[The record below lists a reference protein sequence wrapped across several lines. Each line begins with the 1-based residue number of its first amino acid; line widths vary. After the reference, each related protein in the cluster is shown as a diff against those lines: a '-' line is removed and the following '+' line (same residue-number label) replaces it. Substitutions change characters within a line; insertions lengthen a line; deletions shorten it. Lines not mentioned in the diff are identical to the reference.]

1 MNLSPLLI
9 KKQEFEKSMRG
20 YNVEEV
26 QAFLDKISSE
36 MAELLNQKE
45 QLENEVERLNREVEE
60 FRKIEKKLQDDIQK
74 AQETS
79 AQALESAKKQSA
91 FIIKEAEV
99 KAAQMI
105 QNSEEKVN
113 AMQNAVVTLRV
124 EKDLIIARL
133 RAIVGTQSNL
143 LEGKVKDAGEE
154 PKKPKVQDQAEKL
167 DIDLDEIVDK
177 LL

>member
-26 QAFLDKISSE
+26 QAFLNKISSE
-36 MAELLNQKE
+36 MEKLLNQKE
-45 QLENEVERLNREVEE
+45 QLEIEVERLTRELDE
-60 FRKIEKKLQDDIQK
+60 FHKTEKKLQDDILK
-74 AQETS
+74 AKES
-79 AQALESAKKQSA
+79 SDQALESGKKQSEL
-91 FIIKEAEV
+91 IIKEAEV
-99 KAAQMI
+99 KASKLILNA
-105 QNSEEKVN
+105 EEKIN
-113 AMQNAVVTLRV
+113 AMQNAVMTLRG

-154 PKKPKVQDQAEKL
+154 QKKPKARDEAEKL
-167 DIDLDEIVDK
+167 DIDLDGIVDK

>member
-20 YNVEEV
+20 YNVDEV

-36 MAELLNQKE
+36 LEELINQNE
-45 QLENEVERLNREVEE
+45 QLESEVERLNQEIEE
-60 FRKIEKKLQDDIQK
+60 FHKIEKKLQDDILK
-74 AQETS
+74 TQETS

-91 FIIKEAEV
+91 LIIKEAEV
-99 KAAQMI
+99 KASQMI
-105 QNSEEKVN
+105 QNAEEKIN
-113 AMQNAVVTLRV
+113 AMQNAVMTLRA

-133 RAIVGTQSNL
+133 RAIVSTQSNL

-154 PKKPKVQDQAEKL
+154 PKKPKAQDEAEKL
-167 DIDLDEIVDK
+167 DIDVDDIVDK

>member
-1 MNLSPLLI
+1 MKLSPLLI
-9 KKQEFEKSMRG
+9 KRQEFEKSMRG
-20 YNVEEV
+20 YNVDEV

-36 MAELLNQKE
+36 MEELINQNE
-45 QLENEVERLNREVEE
+45 QLESEVERLNREIEE
-60 FRKIEKKLQDDIQK
+60 FHKNEKKLEDDILK

-91 FIIKEAEV
+91 LIIKEAEV
-99 KAAQMI
+99 KASQMI
-105 QNSEEKVN
+105 QNAEEKVN
-113 AMQNAVVTLRV
+113 FMQNAVMTLRA

-133 RAIVGTQSNL
+133 RAIVSTQSNL

-154 PKKPKVQDQAEKL
+154 AKKPRAQDEAEKL
-167 DIDLDEIVDK
+167 DIDVDGIVDK

>member
-1 MNLSPLLI
+1 MKLSPLLI

-26 QAFLDKISSE
+26 QTFLNKISSE
-36 MAELLNQKE
+36 MEELINKNERLKG
-45 QLENEVERLNREVEE
+45 EVEKLNGEVNE
-60 FRKIEKKLQDDIQK
+60 FQKIERKLQDDILK
-74 AQETS
+74 TQEIS
-79 AQALESAKKQSA
+79 AQTLESAKKQSEL
-91 FIIKEAEV
+91 IVKEAEV
-99 KAAQMI
+99 KASQMI
-105 QNSEEKVN
+105 RNSEEKVN
-113 AMQNAVVTLRV
+113 VLQNAVMTLRE

-167 DIDLDEIVDK
+167 DIDLDGIVDK

>member
-1 MNLSPLLI
+1 MNLSPLFI

-36 MAELLNQKE
+36 MEELISKNE
-45 QLENEVERLNREVEE
+45 QLQSEVERLNREVEE
-60 FRKIEKKLQDDIQK
+60 FRQIEKKLQDDIQK
-74 AQETS
+74 AKETS
-79 AQALESAKKQSA
+79 AQALDSAKKQSA
-91 FIIKEAEV
+91 LIIKEAEV
-99 KAAQMI
+99 KASQMI
-105 QNSEEKVN
+105 QNAEEKVN
-113 AMQNAVVTLRV
+113 VMQNAVMTLRA

-154 PKKPKVQDQAEKL
+154 PKKPKAQDQAEKL
-167 DIDLDEIVDK
+167 DIDLDDIVDK

>member
-1 MNLSPLLI
+1 MNLSPLFI

-20 YNVEEV
+20 YNVDEV

-36 MAELLNQKE
+36 MEKLISKNE
-45 QLENEVERLNREVEE
+45 QLQSEVERLNREVEE

-99 KAAQMI
+99 KASQMI

-113 AMQNAVVTLRV
+113 SMQNAVVTLRA

-167 DIDLDEIVDK
+167 DIDLDDIVDK

>member
-1 MNLSPLLI
+1 MKLSPLLI
-9 KKQEFEKSMRG
+9 KKHEFEKSMRG
-20 YNVEEV
+20 YKVDEV

-36 MAELLNQKE
+36 MEELLHQNE
-45 QLENEVERLNREVEE
+45 QLENEVEKLTKEIEE
-60 FRKIEKKLQDDIQK
+60 FHKNEKKLQDDILK

-79 AQALESAKKQSA
+79 TQALESAKKQSLL
-91 FIIKEAEV
+91 IIKEAEV
-99 KAAQMI
+99 KASQMI
-105 QNSEEKVN
+105 QNAEEKVN
-113 AMQNAVVTLRV
+113 IMQTAVMTLRA

-154 PKKPKVQDQAEKL
+154 PKKPKAQDQAEKL
-167 DIDLDEIVDK
+167 DIDLDGIVDK

>member
-1 MNLSPLLI
+1 MKLSPLMI

-26 QAFLDKISSE
+26 QQFLNKISSE
-36 MAELLNQKE
+36 MEELIGKNE
-45 QLENEVERLNREVEE
+45 ELEDEVKKL
-60 FRKIEKKLQDDIQK
+60 KLQIEKELRDDIQK
-74 AQETS
+74 TKETS

-91 FIIKEAEV
+91 LIIKEAEV
-99 KAAQMI
+99 KASQMI
-105 QNSEEKVN
+105 QHAEEKVN
-113 AMQNAVVTLRV
+113 ALQNAVMTLRE

-133 RAIVGTQSNL
+133 RAIVSTQSNL

-154 PKKPKVQDQAEKL
+154 PKKPKAQDKAEKL
-167 DIDLDEIVDK
+167 DIDLDGIVDK